1 MAAIF
6 VSCFTTLIYY
16 NSHPQVKLH
25 YYSAALC
32 DCLNLRP
39 ACQLVC
45 SRRDTSMGIL
55 MPVDMD
61 DNATET
67 TTITPDRTKL
77 YPIDPYKTSE
87 AEGENLMTNTEAV
100 FAAQPTVGKSQSVDE
115 LSAKHSTQISNQST
129 PELISISNSNS
140 THADTQNSTQQ
151 PMQVSVKSETSL
163 IIPTTTTATLS
174 TTTTKPVLQ
183 SVIMPDGKP
192 CDACLMGRQL
202 ITVQKGK

>member
-6 VSCFTTLIYY
+6 VSCFATLIYC

-45 SRRDTSMGIL
+45 SRRYTSMGRL

-67 TTITPDRTKL
+67 TTTTPDRTKP
-77 YPIDPYKTSE
+77 YSIDSYKTSE
-87 AEGENLMTNTEAV
+87 NEGENLMRSREAV
-100 FAAQPTVGKSQSVDE
+100 VAAQTTDGKSQSVDS
-115 LSAKHSTQISNQST
+115 LSAKHSTPISYQST

-140 THADTQNSTQQ
+140 THADTQNSTEQ
-151 PMQVSVKSETSL
+151 PLQVSVKSETSL

-174 TTTTKPVLQ
+174 TTTAKPVQ

-192 CDACLMGRQL
+192 CDACLMGKQL